1 MGKFALQSVLRQNV
15 QINVHVK
22 NVIEKIV
29 RGEKSMAEY
38 MEKLKENEP
47 KAMLTPQEYFDVMKE
62 KKNNVTSE
70 DLKKIY
76 DNCLELANKYRIT
89 GQIRGLR
96 KILFCLESIEKEKK
110 LVDMGITTFIYKD
123 DIDFYIDT
131 IANTR
136 NRRERPV
143 KIIELERY
151 EREIPDEIVDVIVKT
166 KELFDQMYVVYTD
179 YTGKEERKVEA
190 ERKQKDPIL
199 FGTFQNREK
208 KVCIDRFYYLGDWVD
223 EFCDLTLDKM
233 VNETKRLGR
242 NIVRTITTP
251 KDVEELRKYIDAHY
265 EVEKDSISKI
275 IRKADADL
283 NQKRNLFSKV
293 KAVFSRKK

>member
-1 MGKFALQSVLRQNV
+1 MLWKFSTGLQ
-15 QINVHVK
+15 
-22 NVIEKIV
+22 
-29 RGEKSMAEY
+29 EKSQIEETFYAEKGDN
-38 MEKLKENEP
+38 MDGLAKLKEDDPN
-47 KAMLTPQEYFDVMKE
+47 AMLTPQEYFDAMKD
-62 KKNNVTSE
+62 KKNTVTSE

-76 DNCLELANKYRIT
+76 ENCLELANKYRIT

-96 KILFCLESIEKEKK
+96 KILFCMESIEKEQQV
-110 LVDMGITTFIYKD
+110 VDMGITTFIYKD

-131 IANTR
+131 VTNTR
-136 NRRERPV
+136 NRSERPI

-151 EREIPDEIVDVIVKT
+151 EREIPDEIVDVIDKT

-179 YTGKEERKVEA
+179 YTGKEERKIEA
-190 ERKQKDPIL
+190 EKKQKDPIL

-233 VNETKRLGR
+233 INETEKLGR

-251 KDVEELRKYIDAHY
+251 KDVEELREYIDAHY
-265 EVEKDSISKI
+265 GIEKDSISKI
-275 IRKADADL
+275 VRRADADL
-283 NQKRNLFSKV
+283 NQKRNVFSKV
-293 KAVFSRKK
+293 KTVFSRKK

>member
-1 MGKFALQSVLRQNV
+1 MKETFHS
-15 QINVHVK
+15 
-22 NVIEKIV
+22 EKGDNMDGLV
-29 RGEKSMAEY
+29 
-38 MEKLKENEP
+38 KLKENDP
-47 KAMLTPQEYFDVMKE
+47 NAMLTPQEYFDAMKD
-62 KKNNVTSE
+62 KKNTVTSE

-76 DNCLELANKYRIT
+76 ENCLELANKYRIT

-96 KILFCLESIEKEKK
+96 KILFCMESIEKEQQ

-131 IANTR
+131 VANTR
-136 NRRERPV
+136 NRSERPI

-151 EREIPDEIVDVIVKT
+151 EREIPDEIVDVIDKT

-179 YTGKEERKVEA
+179 YTVKEERKIEA
-190 ERKQKDPIL
+190 EKKQKDPIL

-233 VNETKRLGR
+233 INETKKLGR

-251 KDVEELRKYIDAHY
+251 KYVEELREYIDAHY

-275 IRKADADL
+275 VRRADADL
-283 NQKRNLFSKV
+283 SQKRNIFSKV
-293 KAVFSRKK
+293 KTVFSRKK